1 MQTVVS
7 TRQTTAQTTSP
18 KWGGAAPSRADVVL
32 HEQTVLYHV
41 GIGPDG
47 LVGILRQ
54 QLGVVAVLGQAVGV
68 GVCLGGSIH
77 PHVVGT
83 CRPRRAVALC
93 TAYLCEQR
101 LAALHVGIIQIA
113 GGRNGQTA
121 VPHHELVVLL
131 VRHLLFALVVFV
143 VQQILLER
151 ALEAHIGCV
160 QYLIDTSLD
169 AFVRAVGIVRMQD
182 AQRRL
187 AVLLDVAD
195 DCGILT
201 LCLGPGGSAVEPVT
215 VAAGDVGDVPDGIGT
230 GTVLQRTTRHGVG
243 ELLHDALAVVVA
255 LGVVVRST
263 IVGRGGKVVGC
274 LVPHGGIQVDVGSF
288 LAVLLAHVVVADG
301 IEQTGTI
308 DTDGRLQAYLII
320 SRYRIGV
327 EGGGRNGHLRIDEAV
342 LLAVGEGHRETA
354 GHLADILPFYLDL
367 VLVNRSLEGRHGL
380 RLRHTRH
387 L

>member
-1 MQTVVS
+1 
-7 TRQTTAQTTSP
+7 
-18 KWGGAAPSRADVVL
+18 
-32 HEQTVLYHV
+32 
-41 GIGPDG
+41 
-47 LVGILRQ
+47 
-54 QLGVVAVLGQAVGV
+54 
-68 GVCLGGSIH
+68 
-77 PHVVGT
+77 
-83 CRPRRAVALC
+83 
-93 TAYLCEQR
+93 
-101 LAALHVGIIQIA
+101 
-113 GGRNGQTA
+113 
-121 VPHHELVVLL
+121 
-131 VRHLLFALVVFV
+131 
-143 VQQILLER
+143 
-151 ALEAHIGCV
+151 
-160 QYLIDTSLD
+160 
-169 AFVRAVGIVRMQD
+169 MQD

-195 DCGILT
+195 DCGILA